1 MRISLF
7 SPTEDLRIIVRDLGL
22 LVPVVGVM
30 ALVSLVVPV
39 VFNEHYALVPLAIT
53 AGVSFLVGACLYLPF
68 RGAGEA
74 KLRHGMI
81 VAAFGWLLV
90 ATLGSLPFIL
100 TALFAQRSG
109 IGSETLFYF
118 KNPLSAFFESVS
130 GYTGTGLTM
139 AAQPNLLPKTL
150 QWWRS
155 FIEWVGGMGVIVLM
169 LTIIAGP
176 RPGAGT
182 HSLYYA
188 EAHREK
194 IHPSIVSTL
203 RTMWWIFSLYTFISV
218 VVLWGAGMPIWEA
231 LNHAMTGIS
240 TGGFSV
246 TANSIASYNN
256 AAIELVLLPI
266 MFFGAI
272 SFAVHYQLMR
282 GKGMILW
289 RDFQTRSFFLF
300 LAGGVVFLVLENMG
314 SLGILRSLRYSGFQF
329 VSAITCTGFQTAD
342 MGGWSDTAKVL
353 LAAAMFLGGAAG
365 STAGGIKIIRALTL
379 IKGAQWRFRKILSP
393 HDAIVP
399 FRAGSTMVDESEIA
413 DQLENASLIT
423 LLWLVFLS
431 VGVIVILHTSPAHFT
446 VSDALFEVAS
456 AQGNVGLSIGITGP
470 EMSTLSKLALC
481 FNMWIGR
488 LEIIPVLLLVRFLLL
503 RGQRTRL

>member
-7 SPTEDLRIIVRDLGL
+7 SPTEDLRIIIRDLGL

-30 ALVSLVVPV
+30 AVLSLVVPI

-53 AGVSFLVGACLYLPF
+53 AGASFLVGACLYLPF

-169 LTIIAGP
+169 LTIIVGP

-218 VVLWGAGMPIWEA
+218 VVLWGAGMPLWEA
-231 LNHAMTGIS
+231 VNHAMTGIS

-399 FRAGSTMVDESEIA
+399 FRAGSTTVDESEIA

-470 EMSTLSKLALC
+470 EMSTLGKLALC